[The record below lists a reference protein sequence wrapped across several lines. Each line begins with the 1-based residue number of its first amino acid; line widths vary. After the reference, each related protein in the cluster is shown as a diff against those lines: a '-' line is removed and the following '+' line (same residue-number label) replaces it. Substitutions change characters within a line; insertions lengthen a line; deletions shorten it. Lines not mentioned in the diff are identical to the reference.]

1 MVIYI
6 DQRVLISVATLGK
19 QEFSQ
24 VEGETLDDVR
34 KKSHKDLFQMTKIQK
49 TVSLNTSFITYLYS

>member
-24 VEGETLDDVR
+24 VERETLDDVR
-34 KKSHKDLFQMTKIQK
+34 KKSHKDLFHMTTIQQ
-49 TVSLNTSFITYLYS
+49 TVSLNTYLMTYLYS